1 MRTQDAYAS
10 SRRRP
15 SLHVPVRRRVH
26 PCKVGEPR
34 KALMGRGRPCTELRN
49 RNQMITTRVGMSWAA
64 AHDCR
69 KSPAYEGG
77 VSMVKADRPVP
88 LVAGDSR
95 HRSNERSRYDQLWIC
110 RDPAVVF
117 VRPDN
122 KATTLIFRSMHL
134 VGSSISG
141 KCSHYEFERCTAT
154 ARSHGRSAPRR
165 DLPYRE
171 SLSRASVAGRMS
183 FGITGRGD
191 RWLVKETARGQKA
204 AGGECSLVVD

>member
-1 MRTQDAYAS
+1 MRTQDACAS
-10 SRRRP
+10 SRRRS

-26 PCKVGEPR
+26 PCKVGEPM

-49 RNQMITTRVGMSWAA
+49 RNQTITTRVGMSWAA

-77 VSMVKADRPVP
+77 VSMVEADRPVP

-117 VRPDN
+117 VRPGN

-141 KCSHYEFERCTAT
+141 KCSHYDSERCTT
-154 ARSHGRSAPRR
+154 TGRSFGRSAPHR
-165 DLPYRE
+165 DVPCRE
-171 SLSRASVAGRMS
+171 VLFRTTAAGRMS
-183 FGITGRGD
+183 FGIAGHGD
-191 RWLVKETARGQKA
+191 RSLAKETARGQ
-204 AGGECSLVVD
+204 GRGR